1 MNVEVMTQIL
11 STIVSVGASSLCAYL
26 LYRLQEQDK
35 RRMEEARARERE
47 RQDALGRQTREY
59 GALRNG
65 VLAVLRD
72 RIVQSAIHFHVQ
84 GCANAA
90 QKDNI
95 SKMYEA
101 YHDLGGNGTATHA
114 LKEVLDLPFEKEGR

>member
-47 RQDALGRQTREY
+47 RQDALGRQAREY

-72 RIVQSAIHFHVQ
+72 RIVQSAIYFHVQ